1 MLFFYLS
8 AILPAEL
15 WSQIDAMS
23 PASSAIP
30 FHITRSEVTWRDPYY
45 TSQRE
50 EAIPSL
56 CLLLLD
62 LVFYTRYSLWSAVTV
77 ASCLRFHEC
86 GWIIYVTKLCIV
98 VQNAVDPIQVGKYKF
113 KYSNTVMTNKF
124 YLLPYS
130 CQLILWFLT
139 KHTKLKIVS

>member
-15 WSQIDAMS
+15 WSPQIDAMS

-50 EAIPSL
+50 EAIPSRESL
-56 CLLLLD
+56 TLSVCLLD
-62 LVFYTRYSLWSAVTV
+62 LVRILWSSVRPLQAVSV
-77 ASCLRFHEC
+77 
-86 GWIIYVTKLCIV
+86 VT
-98 VQNAVDPIQVGKYKF
+98 NAAE
-113 KYSNTVMTNKF
+113 S
-124 YLLPYS
+124 
-130 CQLILWFLT
+130 
-139 KHTKLKIVS
+139 